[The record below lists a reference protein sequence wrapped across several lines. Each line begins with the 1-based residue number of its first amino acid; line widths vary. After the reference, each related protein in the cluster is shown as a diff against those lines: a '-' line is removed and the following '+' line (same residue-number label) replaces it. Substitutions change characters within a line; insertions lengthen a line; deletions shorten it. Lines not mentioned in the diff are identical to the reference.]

1 MRILLVED
9 SKTLRN
15 SLAKALRASGYAV
28 DETGDGAEGLHFAE
42 SIRYDG
48 LVLDIML
55 PGLDGLSLL
64 DRIRRAGN
72 ATPVLLLTARDTIDD
87 RVKGLQA
94 GADDYLTKPFA
105 LEELLA
111 RVQALCRRGYP
122 QRVPVIQVGDLQ
134 VDTAARTVSRAGQSV
149 DLTAREFALL
159 EYLVRSRGQVVSRTE
174 IEEHLYDD
182 QASLMSNA
190 VDSAVCA
197 LRRKLQ
203 VTPDAPPLIHTRR
216 GQGYVVE
223 TSDA

>member
-9 SKTLRN
+9 SKTLRG
-15 SLAKALRASGYAV
+15 SVAKALRASGYAV
-28 DETGDGAEGLHFAE
+28 DETGDGKDALHFAE

-64 DRIRRAGN
+64 ARIRRAGN
-72 ATPVLLLTARDTIDD
+72 ATPVLLLTARDTVDD
-87 RVKGLQA
+87 RVRGLQT

-122 QRVPVIQVGDLQ
+122 QRVPVIQVADLQ
-134 VDTAARTVSRAGQSV
+134 VDTAARTVSRAGCAV

-159 EYLVRSRGQVVSRTE
+159 EFLVRSRGQVVSRTE

-182 QASLMSNA
+182 QASLMSNT

-203 VTPDAPPLIHTRR
+203 VTPDARPLIHTRR
-216 GQGYVVE
+216 GQGYIIE
-223 TSDA
+223 QSDA